1 MPAVTPFAKLIVVL
15 IFAILDIAMFLW
27 GIDLMP
33 LRDAQII
40 GVLVTLALAAAGMVV
55 PNLPR

>member
-1 MPAVTPFAKLIVVL
+1 MPDISPLAKLITVL
-15 IFAILDIAMFLW
+15 VFAALDIAMFLW

-40 GVLVTLALAAAGMVV
+40 GVLVTLLLTAAGMIV
-55 PNLPR
+55 PAIPR